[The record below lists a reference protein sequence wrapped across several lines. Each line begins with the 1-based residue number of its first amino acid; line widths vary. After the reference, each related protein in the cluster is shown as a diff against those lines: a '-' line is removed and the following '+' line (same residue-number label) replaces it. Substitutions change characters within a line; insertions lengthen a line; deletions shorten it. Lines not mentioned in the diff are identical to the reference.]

1 MTEMNPEVAISA
13 AISSFQDFPR
23 HWWLKSNTL
32 PDFYSLP
39 CAQTIRQTPMLIRA
53 ELRNQK
59 SFCRFEDATGNL
71 TWRSFIKIL

>member
-13 AISSFQDFPR
+13 AISGFQDFPR

-39 CAQTIRQTPMLIRA
+39 RAQMRQTPMLIRA

-59 SFCRFEDATGNL
+59 SFYRFEDATGNL